1 MTEIK
6 ERLIKTLSAFISFC
20 EKYHLTYYGAC
31 GTVLGAVRHHGF
43 IPWDDDIDVYM
54 PRADYDRLWAIQNE
68 IPKPYKLADISELGY
83 TAPFMKFMDM
93 STSIWEFERIPY
105 MLGVYV
111 DIFPLEDCPDNP
123 TEMIE
128 VKEKLNNV
136 FFQYFRSLE
145 VWTISDLW
153 HNYRSSKYMFKY
165 AYETKFKFAPHKK
178 KFHKRVLTLL
188 EKLKS
193 FKGDSYYF
201 NSTDVYAEC
210 LVFKKEWFEN
220 AIDVPFENI
229 KIKIPGS
236 YDEYLKFLYGDYMQL
251 PPPQERTS
259 HHSRHFVCLEKWMSI
274 DRVVY
279 LERIKRV
286 KRFLGL

>member
-1 MTEIK
+1 MSEIK
-6 ERLIKTLSAFISFC
+6 ERLIVTLSAFISFC
-20 EKYHLTYYGAC
+20 EENQLMYYGAC

-54 PRADYDRLWAIQNE
+54 PRADYDKLWAIQNK
-68 IPKPYKLADISELGY
+68 IPQPYKLADISELGY

-93 STSIWEFERIPY
+93 STSIWEFDRIPY

-128 VKEKLNNV
+128 IKEKLNNA

-145 VWTISDLW
+145 VWTMFDLW
-153 HNYRSSKYMFKY
+153 HKYRYDKYMFNY
-165 AYETKFKFAPHKK
+165 AYDTKFHLAPHKK
-178 KFHKRVLTLL
+178 KFHRAVLILL
-188 EKLKS
+188 EKLKH

-210 LVFKKEWFEN
+210 LVFKKEWFDK

-236 YDEYLKFLYGDYMQL
+236 YDDYLRFLYGDYMLL
-251 PPPQERTS
+251 PPPQERIS
-259 HHSRHFVCLEKWMSI
+259 HHSRHFVCLEKGMSI
-274 DRVVY
+274 DKVIY
-279 LERIKRV
+279 LERIKRI

>member
-1 MTEIK
+1 
-6 ERLIKTLSAFISFC
+6 
-20 EKYHLTYYGAC
+20 
-31 GTVLGAVRHHGF
+31 
-43 IPWDDDIDVYM
+43 
-54 PRADYDRLWAIQNE
+54 
-68 IPKPYKLADISELGY
+68 
-83 TAPFMKFMDM
+83 
-93 STSIWEFERIPY
+93 
-105 MLGVYV
+105 
-111 DIFPLEDCPDNP
+111 
-123 TEMIE
+123 
-128 VKEKLNNV
+128 
-136 FFQYFRSLE
+136 
-145 VWTISDLW
+145 
-153 HNYRSSKYMFKY
+153 MFKY